1 MEERTNV
8 LRGVAFCARVRDLH
22 GGRAPDSSNRCELC
36 DEVVWVDPH
45 VKMRHL
51 VCAECLPRT
60 PPEWIADEL
69 ADQT

>member
-1 MEERTNV
+1 
-8 LRGVAFCARVRDLH
+8 VAFCARIRDL
-22 GGRAPDSSNRCELC
+22 SSPTQSDPSQRCELC
-36 DEVVWVDPH
+36 DELVWADPR

-60 PPEWIADEL
+60 PPKWIADEL